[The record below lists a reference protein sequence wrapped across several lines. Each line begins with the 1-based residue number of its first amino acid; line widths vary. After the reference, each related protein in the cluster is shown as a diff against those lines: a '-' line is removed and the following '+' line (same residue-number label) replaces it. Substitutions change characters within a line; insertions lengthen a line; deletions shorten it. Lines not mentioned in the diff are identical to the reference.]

1 MRLTILNYFSM
12 GITLPTFYSNWSD
25 KKSKSTFRREG
36 EGMKEKILDNIKPSE
51 PLRSRLERTQKKLEI
66 QISKMEKTSSN
77 LKDKDRRVF
86 NNVTEALQNHN
97 MQQARSLSNELSQ
110 IRRINKVVDSTRMTT
125 EQVKIRLE
133 TVTELGDVMFT
144 LGPATSTIKE
154 LKGGLSEVIPNA
166 DHSLS
171 EISDTLGELLNG
183 TIAEP
188 TNVLEGVASYSD
200 SGEEINKILEE
211 ASAIVGENSTNKI
224 PDLPSSLSITK
235 PYFNNGKKIN
245 SNNSRDNDTFSSY

>member
-1 MRLTILNYFSM
+1 
-12 GITLPTFYSNWSD
+12 
-25 KKSKSTFRREG
+25 
-36 EGMKEKILDNIKPSE
+36 MKEKILDNIKPSE
-51 PLRSRLERTQKKLEI
+51 PLRSRLESTQRKLEM
-66 QISKMEKTSSN
+66 QISKMENTSN
-77 LKDKDRRVF
+77 KLKEKDHRVF

-166 DHSLS
+166 DHSLT

-188 TNVLEGVASYSD
+188 TNVLEGAASYSD
-200 SGEEINKILEE
+200 SSEEIDKIMEE

-235 PYFNNGKKIN
+235 PYFNN
-245 SNNSRDNDTFSSY
+245 SNKSNGNNNMGNDTFSSY